1 MKIDYIFDPGSSNED
16 SYLIKD
22 NIFGVFD
29 GYGRGKYIDEK
40 GKTGGLIAAEIV
52 RDVFFQNDKSLEIL
66 AREANERIQEK
77 LNELEI
83 KDNSWSAV
91 WAVGRIKDNFF
102 EWIQLADS
110 LILVIYENGSFKL
123 LVDDYDLDDRI
134 LPLWKELAEKKEKN
148 IMQVLMARG
157 VFDKLDSEK
166 NKTFGVMNGQKEVF
180 SFIKQG
186 KEDLKNIKHI
196 FLFTDGIFLPKEDPK
211 APDDWHLFVKIFLEG
226 GLKKIKDYVRNIEK
240 DDPYCWQYPRF
251 KQHDDITAI
260 SISF

>member
-1 MKIDYIFDPGSSNED
+1 MKIDYIFDPGSSKED

-29 GYGRGKYIDEK
+29 GYGRDNYRDEN
-40 GKTGGLIAAEIV
+40 GKTGGLLASEIA
-52 RDVFFQNDKSLEIL
+52 RDTFFKNDKPLKVL
-66 AREANERIQEK
+66 AKEANEKIEEEFNR
-77 LNELEI
+77 LNL
-83 KDNSWSAV
+83 KNHPWSVV
-91 WAVGRIKDNFF
+91 WAVGRIKDNSF
-102 EWIQLADS
+102 EWLQLADS

-123 LVDDYDLDDRI
+123 LVNDYDLDGRI

-148 IMQVLMARG
+148 IMQVLRARG
-157 VFDKLDSEK
+157 VFDKLNSEE
-166 NKTFGVMNGQKEVF
+166 NKTYGVMNGQKEVF

-196 FLFTDGIFLPKEDPK
+196 LLFTDGIFLPKEDPDK
-211 APDDWHLFVKIFLEG
+211 EDDWHLFVKLFLEG
-226 GLKKIKDYVRNIEK
+226 GLKRIKDYVRNIEK
-240 DDPYCWQYPRF
+240 DDPYCWKYPRF